1 MLENWAEAKGVGENI
16 AALKRRSSTGQ

>member
-1 MLENWAEAKGVGENI
+1 MLENWAEAQGLGENI